1 MIKIIFLCIYK
12 MKIWRL
18 LILMI
23 FLLIII
29 YVIYDGYKERFEV
42 NDIIFKTR
50 EEIAIFIINDKDD
63 YIKNMSVY
71 DLRARKV
78 RSYEEY
84 ISIISSNVMDF
95 TEEQKEKLRRCCD
108 KARIFFDNKREWKFG
123 LISSVYEE
131 GFPHTRED
139 IIFLSPFVLNFDDDN
154 LTKTL
159 IHESIHIYQRY
170 NKKAMEEYLIR
181 KGFERI
187 RRREKGGMI
196 RSNPDLDEFIYRDK
210 EGVEMVA
217 LYNSENP
224 DGIGDIKI
232 ESKME
237 HPFEY
242 MAYEIAEDYYKSLIS
257 KYKKL

>member
-1 MIKIIFLCIYK
+1 

-23 FLLIII
+23 FLLIFI
-29 YVIYDGYKERFEV
+29 YVIYDGYREGFEV
-42 NDIIFKTR
+42 KDDIIFKTK
-50 EEIAIFIINDKDD
+50 EEIQIFIINDRDD
-63 YIKNMSVY
+63 YIKNMSIY

-84 ISIISSNVMDF
+84 ISIISTNVMDF
-95 TEEQKEKLRRCCD
+95 TEEQKEKLRKCCK
-108 KARIFFDNKREWKFG
+108 KARAYFDNKMGWKFG
-123 LISSVYEE
+123 LISSAYEE

-139 IIFLSPFVLNFDDDN
+139 IIFLSPSVLNFDEGN

-159 IHESIHIYQRY
+159 IHESIHIHQRY
-170 NKKAMEEYLIR
+170 NKKEIDEYLIR

-196 RSNPDLDEFIYRDK
+196 RSNPDLDEFIYRDNN
-210 EGVEMVA
+210 GVEMVA
-217 LYNSENP
+217 IYNSEYPN
-224 DGIGDIKI
+224 GIGDIKI
-232 ESKME
+232 ASKME

-242 MAYEIAEDYYKSLIS
+242 MAYEIAEEYYKSLMS
-257 KYKKL
+257 KYKEI

>member
-1 MIKIIFLCIYK
+1 M
-12 MKIWRL
+12 
-18 LILMI
+18 
-23 FLLIII
+23 III
-29 YVIYDGYKERFEV
+29 YIIYDGYKEGFEV
-42 NDIIFKTR
+42 IDDIIYMTK
-50 EEIAIFIINDKDD
+50 EEIQIFIINDRDD

-95 TEEQKEKLRRCCD
+95 TEEQKEKLRRCC
-108 KARIFFDNKREWKFG
+108 KRARIYFDNKKGWKFG

-139 IIFLSPFVLNFDDDN
+139 IIFLSPSVLNYDDGN

-170 NKKAMEEYLIR
+170 NKREMEEYLIR
-181 KGFERI
+181 KGYERI
-187 RRREKGGMI
+187 RRRERGGMI

-210 EGVEMVA
+210 NGVEMVA
-217 LYNSENP
+217 IYKKENP

-232 ESKME
+232 ESQME

-242 MAYEIAEDYYKSLIS
+242 MAYEMAEEYYKSLMS
-257 KYKKL
+257 KYKEL